1 MPDEDTPSSRKPVHN
16 PSLPVPVSP
25 GPIAG
30 SGPGLI
36 ERLKIWLGFRSGTS
50 LREDLAG
57 VLEEAPSGTTGFSP
71 EERQMLRA
79 ILGLKELR
87 IDHVMVPRADIIAV
101 PISTPLAD
109 LLKAF
114 ENAGHSRLAVYEE
127 TLDEPVGMVHIRDLV
142 GHLFTRASSGATRR
156 SKNAPAVTDLGR
168 LDLTLPLS
176 KIGIVRRVL
185 FAPPSMPAMDLLAK
199 MQATRI
205 HLALVIDEYGGTDGL
220 VSIEDLVEVIVGD
233 IEDEHDEDDGP
244 GVTRQ
249 ADGSYLAD
257 ARASIEELEE
267 LLGDSLELGELAEE
281 VDTVGGLLATLAGHV
296 PVRGELI
303 KGPGP
308 HEFEVLDADP
318 RRIKRVR
325 IHIRSAPVET
335 ETPPVRRRGRKTDE
349 PAATLAPVP
358 PPAEQKAPP
367 HPVEPASGTEG

>member
-1 MPDEDTPSSRKPVHN
+1 MPDDDTPSSKKPAAK
-16 PSLPVPVSP
+16 PALPVPAAP
-25 GPIAG
+25 QAAPA
-30 SGPGLI
+30 GPGLI
-36 ERLKIWLGFRSGTS
+36 ERLKIWLGFRSGSS
-50 LREDLAG
+50 LREDLAE
-57 VLEEAPSGTTGFSP
+57 VLEEAPGGTTGFTP
-71 EERQMLRA
+71 EERQMLKA

-87 IDHVMVPRADIIAV
+87 IENLMVPRPDIIAV
-101 PISTPLAD
+101 PLNIPLTD

-114 ENAGHSRLAVYEE
+114 ESAGHSRLAVYEE

-142 GHLFTRASSGATRR
+142 AHLFARASSGAARR
-156 SKNAPAVTDLGR
+156 RKTPVVTDLGR

-176 KIGIVRRVL
+176 RIGIVRRVL
-185 FAPPSMPAMDLLAK
+185 FVPPSMPAMDLLAK

-233 IEDEHDEDDGP
+233 IEDEHDEDYGP
-244 GVTRQ
+244 TVTREV
-249 ADGSYLAD
+249 DGSYLAE

-267 LLGDSLELGELAEE
+267 ALGYSLDLGDLAEE

-303 KGPGP
+303 KGPGT

-325 IHIRSAPVET
+325 IHIRTAPEIAL
-335 ETPPVRRRGRKTDE
+335 PPARRRGRQ
-349 PAATLAPVP
+349 PAVEA
-358 PPAEQKAPP
+358 PAEAASATQLPPSAQQAPRIVP
-367 HPVEPASGTEG
+367 DAPERES